1 LPDGQYSRSPI
12 RLWSR
17 DGHKKDKKRVRALDL
32 DLIVRND
39 RRVFKD
45 RTQAGAGLAAALP
58 DLRLKSNV
66 TILGLARGGVEV
78 AAEAAHLL
86 QLPLDVLC
94 IRKVG
99 MPGYPELAMGAVA
112 PQGERFTNR
121 RIASLLS
128 TRQIELAY
136 DAAMAEAR
144 AMDERLRG
152 GLPMNLVGQVAVI
165 IDDGAA
171 TGASVRAAIAA
182 VRNAG
187 ARQMMVALPVLPRPA
202 AERLARE
209 CDRLVTLRAPQR
221 FQSVGQFYEDF
232 QPVSEERVRELLAA
246 ARPPVEQPA

>member
-1 LPDGQYSRSPI
+1 MIAP
-12 RLWSR
+12 
-17 DGHKKDKKRVRALDL
+17 
-32 DLIVRND
+32 
-39 RRVFKD
+39 VFKD
-45 RTQAGAGLAAALP
+45 RSQAGAGLAAALP

-66 TILGLARGGVEV
+66 TVIGLARGGVEV
-78 AAEAAHLL
+78 AYETANLL
-86 QLPLDVLC
+86 HLPLDVLC

-121 RIASLLS
+121 RIASLLT
-128 TRQIELAY
+128 TRQIEEAY
-136 DAAMAEAR
+136 DAAMVEAR
-144 AMDERLRG
+144 AMDDRLRA
-152 GLPMNLVGQVAVI
+152 GLPMNLVGRVAVI

-187 ARQMMVALPVLPRPA
+187 ARQMIVALPVLPRPA

-232 QPVSEERVRELLAA
+232 QPVPEERVRELLAA
-246 ARPPVEQPA
+246 SQPAAEQQPA

>member
-1 LPDGQYSRSPI
+1 MI
-12 RLWSR
+12 
-17 DGHKKDKKRVRALDL
+17 AA
-32 DLIVRND
+32 
-39 RRVFKD
+39 VFKD
-45 RTQAGAGLAAALP
+45 RSQAGAGLAAALP

-66 TILGLARGGVEV
+66 TVIGLARGGVEV
-78 AAEAAHLL
+78 AYETANLL
-86 QLPLDVLC
+86 HLPLDVLC

-121 RIASLLS
+121 RIASLLT
-128 TRQIELAY
+128 TRQIEEAY
-136 DAAMAEAR
+136 DAAMVEAR
-144 AMDERLRG
+144 AMDDRLRA
-152 GLPMNLVGQVAVI
+152 GLPMNLVGRVAVI

-187 ARQMMVALPVLPRPA
+187 ARQMIVALPVLPRPA

-221 FQSVGQFYEDF
+221 FQSVGQFYEHF
-232 QPVSEERVRELLAA
+232 QPVPEERVRELLAA
-246 ARPPVEQPA
+246 SQPAAEQQPA